1 MAGESSR
8 LARLLTRLA
17 LRKPVHVLV
26 LGALVCIAGILLAT
40 QLSIATDLAELLPPK
55 APSVVALRQLSQRVG
70 GTGSISIAIESN
82 DGTPG
87 PLREYV
93 PLLGEELK
101 RQLGP
106 ELLTIRYSRK
116 DLDDFYRK
124 FAAYYVSLDDM
135 EKWQQELATAIAKQN
150 PAYVDLDE
158 HPTDPVKQLADDVRA
173 KQQKLHPSMEIDPQ
187 TGLLMA
193 EHGRLSVVFVRPAS
207 NTLDLAGSKGIL
219 EQIQKVVES
228 THPEAHGVTVD
239 GYTGSIPLAISEVG
253 AIRRDIIST
262 ALLVLLGVGGII
274 IVYFRGA
281 RELILMSS
289 AVTIGAAV
297 ALGFAELWI
306 GHVNAQTAFLGAIIV
321 GTGINYGI
329 IFLDRYRQARQREEV
344 FEQAL
349 ETACAQTLRA
359 TGIAALS
366 TAVSFG
372 VLAAGQVESFHQFG
386 WIGGLGILVCWIATF
401 TVVPACIVLGDRH
414 RKPALQSGFRTVT
427 RMFEA
432 IGRACVRA
440 PRVVVGVTI
449 VLAVTGVTL
458 AFTAR
463 HHVIET
469 DLRKLGTRSAESSGI
484 EALDNRLRS
493 MDDRSSSPAVI
504 ATDVRADTKPVC
516 QYLNDR
522 AKTDLKGIIRRC
534 YTMDDLFPQDL
545 AQRQPLIAK
554 LRHDLDAVDED
565 ELDDQQKKDL
575 ADLRRALS
583 EAPPADRDLP
593 PELSE
598 FFVERDGS
606 IGKLAYVEPNNE
618 HIEKN
623 LYAFTDA
630 MRSITL
636 PSGKV
641 IQSSGDLVVFADV
654 LRAMRRDATYL
665 TIAAALLVLVVLGLV
680 SRRLD
685 TFVRVGGSL
694 VAGVAVMFGVAVL
707 LGQKLNFFNFVA
719 LPTTFG
725 IGIDYAI
732 NIEERLRQRGRGEL
746 AKALG
751 ESAPAVVLASLTSI
765 IGYASLVPAA
775 SRALSSFGVLAIIGE
790 VCCVVVAVVAVPA
803 LWAMSARSSGERKH
817 AR

>member
-1 MAGESSR
+1 MAGEHSR

-17 LRKPVHVLV
+17 LRKPVHVV
-26 LGALVCIAGILLAT
+26 VFGALVCITGIVLAT
-40 QLSIATDLAELLPPK
+40 QLSIATDLAELLPPR

-82 DGTPG
+82 DGTPA
-87 PLREYV
+87 PLRAYV
-93 PLLGEELK
+93 PLLGDELK
-101 RQLGP
+101 RQLGS

-116 DLDDFYRK
+116 DVDEYYKK
-124 FAAYYVSLDDM
+124 FAAYYVPLDDM

-150 PAYVDLDE
+150 PAYVDLED

-173 KQQKLHPSMEIDPQ
+173 QQKKLHPSMEIDPE
-187 TGLLMA
+187 TELLMA
-193 EHGRLSVVFVRPAS
+193 EHGRLAVVFVRPAS

-219 EQIQKVVES
+219 EQIQHVVES
-228 THPEAHGVTVD
+228 TNPGAHGVTIA

-274 IVYFRGA
+274 IIYFRGA

-297 ALGFAELWI
+297 ALGFAEVWI

-329 IFLDRYRQARQREEV
+329 IFLDRYRQARLREDD
-344 FEQAL
+344 FERAL

-401 TVVPACIVLGDRH
+401 TVVPACIVLGDRR
-414 RKPALQSGFRTVT
+414 RKPALQSGFQAVT
-427 RMFEA
+427 RLFER
-432 IGRACVRA
+432 IGRACERA
-440 PRVVVGVTI
+440 PRTVVGVTI
-449 VLAVTGVTL
+449 ALAVAGMTL

-504 ATDVRADTKPVC
+504 ATDTRAETRPVC
-516 QYLNDR
+516 QILNER
-522 AKTDLKGIIRRC
+522 AKTDLKGILRRC
-534 YTMDDLFPQDL
+534 YSMDDLFPQDL
-545 AQRQPLIAK
+545 ARRQPLIDK

-575 ADLRRALS
+575 ADLRRAL
-583 EAPPADRDLP
+583 AQTPPTDHDLP
-593 PELSE
+593 PELLE

-618 HIEKN
+618 HIENN
-623 LYAFTDA
+623 LYKFTDA

-665 TIAAALLVLVVLGLV
+665 TIAAAVLVLLVLAFVA
-680 SRRLD
+680 RRLD

-732 NIEERLRQRGRGEL
+732 NIEERLRQRGRAEL

-790 VCCVVVAVVAVPA
+790 LCCVVVAVIAVPA
-803 LWAMSARSSGERKH
+803 LWAMSARR
-817 AR
+817 